1 MTTSGSPA
9 SDQDRY
15 AAPDDGD
22 AVERPFCHSPA
33 QTLAFLV
40 ALGILVVLLA
50 SARPLLVRLSWQG
63 SPDLHGAT
71 EMVGAL
77 IGLLAGV
84 VFVVRFCG
92 LGHRFFLLVGLA
104 FFVNGAED
112 FVHGCLQLAVAHE
125 WTELPASTFAH
136 AIPATYASGR
146 VLMALLLSLAPVL
159 PRWMGRPRHPVRETV
174 WVSAVVLAI
183 TALATAMA
191 FRTPVPNLVFGPQP
205 GKFLSRPADFVSA
218 VLFALAFFV
227 FLREYLR
234 TRDRM
239 TAWLILSISVNV
251 VGQVIMSFSQA
262 LYDPGFALAH
272 VYKVFG
278 YALPICGFSFYQTA
292 TIAELKRYQE
302 QLREAHD
309 ELEVHVEQRT
319 SQLARANA
327 DLTREIAERTRA
339 QEVLRDSE
347 ALYSSL
353 VESLPIHVLRK
364 DLDGRFVFASRSF
377 CDLVGRPLGALLG
390 KTDFDLYP
398 AGLAQKFRDD
408 DRRVVETGALL
419 QTVEENRKDGEVRF
433 VEVMTRVLQTTNWYC
448 ENRGFGV

>member
-1 MTTSGSPA
+1 
-9 SDQDRY
+9 
-15 AAPDDGD
+15 
-22 AVERPFCHSPA
+22 
-33 QTLAFLV
+33 
-40 ALGILVVLLA
+40 
-50 SARPLLVRLSWQG
+50 
-63 SPDLHGAT
+63 
-71 EMVGAL
+71 
-77 IGLLAGV
+77 
-84 VFVVRFCG
+84 
-92 LGHRFFLLVGLA
+92 
-104 FFVNGAED
+104 
-112 FVHGCLQLAVAHE
+112 
-125 WTELPASTFAH
+125 
-136 AIPATYASGR
+136 
-146 VLMALLLSLAPVL
+146 MALLQSLAPVL

-278 YALPICGFSFYQTA
+278 YALPICRFSFYQTA